1 MKTTNK
7 TTIITYQA
15 WFAAF
20 VAKSTVDETSFEAD
34 QTSFDTDETRFESNQ
49 TSFGPNLT
57 TFKANVTTFDPN
69 DASFIPHDV
78 IDKSMLSRG
87 AARYEVSSA
96 SNVVKFASN
105 VVTFA
110 LNVVKFDP
118 NEVTSGSHAF
128 IPMMNT
134 TLSGAVA
141 TTFASDATFFATE
154 QVTSVAEEIIGDA
167 LVMFLSTINKP
178 TWRMVRLGK
187 LYTTVQS
194 FDLTSAA

>member
-20 VAKSTVDETSFEAD
+20 VVNSTVDETSFEAD
-34 QTSFDTDETRFESNQ
+34 QTSFDTDETRFKSNQ
-49 TSFGPNLT
+49 TSFGPNVT

-87 AARYEVSSA
+87 AARDEVSSA
-96 SNVVKFASN
+96 SNVVKFALN
-105 VVTFA
+105 VVT
-110 LNVVKFDP
+110 FDP

-167 LVMFLSTINKP
+167 LVMFLSTIKTAKGHRELNCQACGIIK
-178 TWRMVRLGK
+178 WCG
-187 LYTTVQS
+187 
-194 FDLTSAA
+194 